1 MVADNEEHPLSV
13 LLRDGDRIFLTDQ
26 TGERGVEYLGPSWTF
41 VDLTPIGRQQTWEDS
56 PAD

>member
-26 TGERGVEYLGPSWTF
+26 TGERGVEHLGPSWTF